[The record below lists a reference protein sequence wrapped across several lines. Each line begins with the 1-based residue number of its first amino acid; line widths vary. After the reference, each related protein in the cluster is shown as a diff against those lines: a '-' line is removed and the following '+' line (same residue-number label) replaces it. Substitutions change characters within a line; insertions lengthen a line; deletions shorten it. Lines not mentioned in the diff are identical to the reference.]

1 MSESLAERRDGA
13 PGSTP
18 GPGTAEGQ
26 LRDRLSELMTLNELA
41 IALSTSL
48 EEATIVDRA
57 LEAIVKHLPFER
69 ALIILADE
77 SRRVLAGARS
87 IGGSAELGELIG
99 AAEISLDDTDAQL
112 VEIYGSDGPLV
123 YRDVDSDPHPDNRAL
138 AAALGVTSYLGT
150 PLVIQGR
157 SLGVLAVDNGLSGR
171 EVRPSDGPLLYTL
184 GSLVAAALENARLYA
199 EVEGQ
204 KAELERRVVQ
214 RTEALARAIE
224 EAHAA
229 RATAEAAS
237 AVKSQFLS
245 NVSHELRTPLTSV
258 IGFTKLVRKR
268 LDEVILPVV
277 PAEATDDPKVERAIR
292 QVGQNLGIMVA
303 EGERLTNLIN
313 DVLDLA
319 KIEAGKFEWRTGPV
333 DVGEVVERATG
344 ATAALFEQSGLALE
358 VDVAAGL
365 PSIEGDRDRLIQV
378 VINLLSNAVKFTPA
392 PGSVAVRARRSDG
405 SIEVAVSDSGVG
417 IAPEDQER
425 IWEQFGQ
432 ARDTLS
438 ETPRGTGLGL
448 PICRE
453 IVEHHGGRI
462 WLESEPGRGSTFR
475 FTLPIGA
482 GDAA

>member
-1 MSESLAERRDGA
+1 MSDILADTPASRGAPAPDAER
-13 PGSTP
+13 
-18 GPGTAEGQ
+18 Q

-48 EEATIVDRA
+48 DQATIVDRA
-57 LEAIVKHLPFER
+57 LVALVKHLPFER

-77 SRRVLAGARS
+77 SRGVLAGARS
-87 IGGSAELGELIG
+87 IGGSVGLGALIG
-99 AAEISLDDTDAQL
+99 AAEIPLDDPEVQL
-112 VEIYGSDGPLV
+112 IEIYRSDGPVV
-123 YRDVDSDPHPDNRAL
+123 YRDVDTDPHPANRAL

-150 PLVIQGR
+150 PLVTQGR

-204 KAELERRVVQ
+204 KAELERRVAQ
-214 RTEALARAIE
+214 RTDALAHAIE
-224 EAHAA
+224 EAQAA
-229 RATAEAAS
+229 RASAEAAS
-237 AVKSQFLS
+237 ATKSQFLS

-268 LDEVILPVV
+268 LDDVILPVV
-277 PAEATDDPKVERAIR
+277 PLEASSDPKVERAIR
-292 QVGQNLGIMVA
+292 QVAENLAIMVA

-319 KIEAGKFEWRTGPV
+319 KIEAGRFEWRSGPV
-333 DVGEVVERATG
+333 EVGQVIERATS
-344 ATAALFEQSGLALE
+344 ATAALFEQSGLTLE
-358 VDVAAGL
+358 LDVAPDL
-365 PSIEGDRDRLIQV
+365 PTILGDRDRLIQV

-392 PGSVAVRARRSDG
+392 PGSVAVRAHRSHR
-405 SIEVAVSDSGVG
+405 SIVVAVQDSGVG
-417 IAPEDQER
+417 IAPADQER
-425 IWEQFGQ
+425 VWEQFSQ
-432 ARDTLS
+432 ASDTLS

-462 WLESEPGRGSTFR
+462 WLESTQGRGSTFA
-475 FTLPIGA
+475 FTLPIEA
-482 GDAA
+482 TDAA